1 MEISRLAELFTKN
14 NLALIFYQI
23 TKAWGLWIEVYS
35 SMVLKRLVTE
45 PASFFS
51 QFAEKPF
58 EINIFRPVIQTEFL
72 MQTNKQL
79 ELAYNF
85 IRFTGQNVFLTGKAG
100 TGKTTFL
107 KNLKEHSPK
116 RMIVVAPTGVAAIN
130 AGGVT
135 IHSFFQLS
143 FGPQVGNES
152 EKNRQMRFTK
162 QKISIIRSLDLLV
175 IDEISMVR
183 ADVLDAI
190 DRVMRRFKDKRKA
203 FGGAQLLMIGDLQQ
217 LAPIVKR
224 EEWALLKSEYDTAY
238 FFSSKALRETP
249 YVSIELTQVFRQ
261 QDDRFISILN
271 RVRDN
276 VLDEATRN
284 ELNSRNRPDFKPG
297 DEEGYITLCTHNA
310 QAHRINNSKLKKLP
324 ADEKKFTARVEGNFP
339 EYAFPTEYELHLKVG
354 AQVMFVKNDPD
365 PEKRFFNGKIGQ
377 ITAFDGATIYVQ
389 CPGDEDEIEV
399 SSLLWENIKYSIDK
413 KTAEITEQVEG
424 SFSQI
429 PLKLAWAITIH
440 KSQGLTFE
448 RAIIDAESSFAHG
461 QVYVALS
468 RCKTLEGMVLK
479 TPIQKTS
486 IITDE
491 TVDGFIHRVEENQPG
506 EKELNEAKLAFQH
519 ELLSEMFRFNRM
531 VYLVN
536 ATGKIMDENPGSFTD
551 VFVQQFRAMRD
562 GLKNELAEVGDKFQQ
577 QINRYLKKEPDAD
590 KNTELQQRLKKAA
603 AYFCEKTTTIL
614 LEPLEQAD
622 WDIDNQAVKKQ
633 IHQRLAEIAEE
644 AKTKQA
650 AFEICREEFSVSEI
664 MDARAKALVNT
675 GTSKSKKKKARE
687 LESYTA
693 IPHPEL
699 YNLLRSWRYGK
710 SQELNQPAYMIFSQ
724 RSLVELVT
732 YLPLRLAELKLI
744 NGLGK
749 RKIDR
754 FGEDIIDLIRAY
766 CEENKINRAEI
777 PLKENPKKEKKPKTD
792 TKKVSFELFNAGK
805 TVAEIAK
812 ERGLVETTISSHL
825 AHFVKTGELDVL
837 QFVTEDKLK
846 KMVEYFKGSGDRNLG
861 AAHGALGP
869 DVSYGDLRMGLSY
882 LESLEKN

>member
-1 MEISRLAELFTKN
+1 
-14 NLALIFYQI
+14 
-23 TKAWGLWIEVYS
+23 
-35 SMVLKRLVTE
+35 
-45 PASFFS
+45 
-51 QFAEKPF
+51 
-58 EINIFRPVIQTEFL
+58 

-85 IRFTGQNVFLTGKAG
+85 IQFTGKNIFLTGKAG

-107 KNLKEHSPK
+107 KNLKERSPK

-143 FGPQVGNES
+143 FGPQVDSES

-190 DRVMRRFKDKRKA
+190 DRVMRRFKDKSKA

-224 EEWALLKSEYDTAY
+224 EEWALLKNEYDTAY

-261 QDDRFISILN
+261 QDDKFIAILN
-271 RVRDN
+271 KIREN
-276 VLDEATRN
+276 VLDEATRK
-284 ELNSRNRPDFKPG
+284 ELNSRYDPRFTPG
-297 DEEGYITLCTHNA
+297 EDEGYITLCTHNA
-310 QAHRINNSKLKKLP
+310 QAHRINNSKLHQLP
-324 ADEKKFTARVEGNFP
+324 SEEKVFKARVEGNFP
-339 EYAFPTEYELHLKVG
+339 EYAFPTEFELHLKVG

-377 ITAFDGATIYVQ
+377 ITAFDESTIYVQ

-413 KTAEITEQVEG
+413 KTAEITEEVEG

-440 KSQGLTFE
+440 KSQGLTFD
-448 RAIIDAESSFAHG
+448 RAIIDAASSFAHG

-479 TPIQKTS
+479 TPIQETS

-491 TVDGFIHRVEENQPG
+491 TVDGFIHKVEENQPG
-506 EKELNEAKLAFQH
+506 EKELNEAKLAFQR
-519 ELLSEMFRFNRM
+519 ELLTEMFRFNRM

-536 ATGKIMDENPGSFTD
+536 STGKIMDENPGSFTE
-551 VFVQQFRAMRD
+551 VFVQQFRSMRD
-562 GLKNELAEVGDKFQQ
+562 GIKNELAEVGDKFQQ
-577 QINRYLKKEPDAD
+577 QIKRYLKNQPDVR

-603 AYFCEKTTTIL
+603 AYFYGKTNAIL
-614 LEPLEQAD
+614 LKPLEQAD
-622 WDIDNQAVKKQ
+622 WDIDNRALKKQ
-633 IHQRLAEIAEE
+633 IHQRLGDIAEE

-650 AFEICREEFSVSEI
+650 AFEICSEEFSVSGI

-675 GTSKSKKKKARE
+675 GGSKSKKKKARE
-687 LESYTA
+687 LESYST

-699 YNLLRSWRYGK
+699 YNLLRSWRYEK

-724 RSLVELVT
+724 KSLVELVT
-732 YLPLRLAELKLI
+732 YLPLSLAELKLI

-754 FGEDIIDLIRAY
+754 FGEDIIDLIGEY
-766 CEENKINRAEI
+766 CEENEVNRSKI
-777 PLKENPKKEKKPKTD
+777 PLKENPKKEKKPKVD

-805 TVAEIAK
+805 TLEEIAK

-837 QFVTEDKLK
+837 QFVTEEKLK
-846 KMVEYFKGSGDRNLG
+846 KMVEFFKGTRDRNLG
-861 AAHGALGP
+861 QAREALGP
-869 DVSYGDLRMGLSY
+869 DFSYGDLRMGLSY